1 MPSITPQQALPALR
15 LAIGAGAFAF
25 PDLTGTIF
33 GFNIKDNHE
42 AVYMGRLFGARDV
55 ALGVGVLA
63 AKGDG
68 KRLWWQLGIL
78 CDAADAAAGI
88 LGLKAGA
95 PKRGHIMATAT
106 ALSAVGIGIAA
117 LAQPGPESE
126 NSAPA

>member
-1 MPSITPQQALPALR
+1 MPQITPQQALPAIR
-15 LAIGAGAFAF
+15 LAIGAGAYAF

-33 GFNIKDNHE
+33 GFNIKGNHE
-42 AVYMGRLFGARDV
+42 AVFMGRLFGVRDV

-63 AKGDG
+63 AKGDD

-78 CDAADAAAGI
+78 CDVADAAAGI

-95 PKRGHIMATAT
+95 PKRGNIMATAT

-117 LAQPGPESE
+117 LGQKS
-126 NSAPA
+126 